1 MIGASGFWGR
11 VMTWGGRTGAVRV
24 GGERLD
30 GCCVDGGER
39 RCDVGLG
46 FRVVSNRFGD

>member
-24 GGERLD
+24 GEGEVLD
-30 GCCVDGGER
+30 GCCVDGGET
-39 RCDVGLG
+39 V
-46 FRVVSNRFGD
+46 